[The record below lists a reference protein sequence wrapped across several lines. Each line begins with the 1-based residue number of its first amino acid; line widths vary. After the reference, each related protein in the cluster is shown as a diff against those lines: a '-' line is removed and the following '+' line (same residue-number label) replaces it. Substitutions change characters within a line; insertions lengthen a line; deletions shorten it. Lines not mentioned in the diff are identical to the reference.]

1 MYKRQLHLEVGT
13 SVWRL
18 SRIRLANNQPVAL
31 ATAYILR
38 ELAPS
43 LKAGDLEMSLMDMM
57 EKCYQISFVHSETY
71 CMAALADAHLAEMLD
86 CAEGAP
92 ILQTEY
98 VGYSPAHYPA
108 MVDIT
113 QSLGD
118 KYILRIDQGDT
129 APSPA
134 EQDGV

>member
-1 MYKRQLHLEVGT
+1 
-13 SVWRL
+13 
-18 SRIRLANNQPVAL
+18 
-31 ATAYILR
+31 
-38 ELAPS
+38 
-43 LKAGDLEMSLMDMM
+43 
-57 EKCYQISFVHSETY
+57 
-71 CMAALADAHLAEMLD
+71 
-86 CAEGAP
+86 
-92 ILQTEY
+92 
-98 VGYSPAHYPA
+98 

>member
-1 MYKRQLHLEVGT
+1 
-13 SVWRL
+13 
-18 SRIRLANNQPVAL
+18 
-31 ATAYILR
+31 
-38 ELAPS
+38 
-43 LKAGDLEMSLMDMM
+43 
-57 EKCYQISFVHSETY
+57 
-71 CMAALADAHLAEMLD
+71 MAALADAHLAEMLD